1 MMNDLEK
8 KCYCFVLQ
16 CYFGD
21 MADPVNAAIDR
32 AYVDMASHTLKGF
45 AEEEY
50 RQKRKCRYC
59 ASKTIKKAVQK
70 TEEMRQNYN
79 SWHNKLCNKLQSI
92 YVEKAKYQL
101 TYGQAQKWVNM
112 ATKYLLVFAVIFK
125 DMDCQ
130 EKLDSIPNFFREA
143 DAIQK
148 LHIPLDS
155 FIMQQYKVNN
165 FGPWSKMN
173 REQYEACRTQIKDKT
188 LQDELEDWGVAANL
202 HRADDKKSY
211 AAYVKEQK
219 ER

>member
-21 MADPVNAAIDR
+21 MADPINAAIDR

-50 RQKRKCRYC
+50 RQKWKCRYC

>member
-50 RQKRKCRYC
+50 RQKWKCRYC

-112 ATKYLLVFAVIFK
+112 ASKYLLVFAVIFK

>member
-50 RQKRKCRYC
+50 RQKWKCRYC

-188 LQDELEDWGVAANL
+188 LDELEDWGVAANL

>member
-50 RQKRKCRYC
+50 RQKWKCRYC

-101 TYGQAQKWVNM
+101 TYGQAPKWVNM

-125 DMDCQ
+125 NMDCQ

-173 REQYEACRTQIKDKT
+173 REQYEACRTKIKDKT

-202 HRADDKKSY
+202 HRADDKESY

>member
-45 AEEEY
+45 AAEEY
-50 RQKRKCRYC
+50 RQKWKCRYC
-59 ASKTIKKAVQK
+59 ASETIKNAVQK

-79 SWHNKLCNKLQSI
+79 SWHNKLCNELQSI

-101 TYGQAQKWVNM
+101 TYGQAQNM
-112 ATKYLLVFAVIFK
+112 
-125 DMDCQ
+125 DDQ

-173 REQYEACRTQIKDKT
+173 REQYEAYRTQIKDKT

>member
-1 MMNDLEK
+1 MNDLEK

-50 RQKRKCRYC
+50 RQKWKCRYC
-59 ASKTIKKAVQK
+59 ASETIKKAVQK

-112 ATKYLLVFAVIFK
+112 ATKYLLVLRSFSRIWTAKRNWILFRIFS
-125 DMDCQ
+125 
-130 EKLDSIPNFFREA
+130 EKL
-143 DAIQK
+143 
-148 LHIPLDS
+148 
-155 FIMQQYKVNN
+155 MQFKNYIFLWTVSLCSNTRSTILAH
-165 FGPWSKMN
+165 GA
-173 REQYEACRTQIKDKT
+173 R
-188 LQDELEDWGVAANL
+188 
-202 HRADDKKSY
+202 
-211 AAYVKEQK
+211 
-219 ER
+219 

>member
-45 AEEEY
+45 AAEEY
-50 RQKRKCRYC
+50 AQKWKYRYC
-59 ASKTIKKAVQK
+59 ASKAIREAMRETD
-70 TEEMRQNYN
+70 EMRRDYD
-79 SWHNKLCNKLQSI
+79 SWHDELCKKLQRI
-92 YVEKAKYQL
+92 YDKWLTGLL

-112 ATKYLLVFAVIFK
+112 AAKYLLVFAVIFK
-125 DMDCQ
+125 NMDDQ

-173 REQYEACRTQIKDKT
+173 REQYEAYRTQIKDKT
-188 LQDELEDWGVAANL
+188 LQDELEDWGVATNL

>member
-1 MMNDLEK
+1 MP
-8 KCYCFVLQ
+8 
-16 CYFGD
+16 FGSY
-21 MADPVNAAIDR
+21 PNALCLT
-32 AYVDMASHTLKGF
+32 S
-45 AEEEY
+45 E
-50 RQKRKCRYC
+50 
-59 ASKTIKKAVQK
+59 TIKNAVQK

-79 SWHNKLCNKLQSI
+79 SWHNKLCNELQSI

-125 DMDCQ
+125 NMDDQ

-155 FIMQQYKVNN
+155 FIMQQYNVSG

-173 REQYEACRTQIKDKT
+173 REQYVACRAQIKDKT

>member
-50 RQKRKCRYC
+50 RQKWKCRYC

-173 REQYEACRTQIKDKT
+173 REQYEACRTQIEDKT

>member
-50 RQKRKCRYC
+50 RQKWKCRYC

-148 LHIPLDS
+148 IHIPLDS

>member
-50 RQKRKCRYC
+50 RQKWECRYC
-59 ASKTIKKAVQK
+59 ASETIKKAVQK

-125 DMDCQ
+125 NMDCQ

-143 DAIQK
+143 DAIQE

-173 REQYEACRTQIKDKT
+173 REQYEACRAQIKEKT

>member
-50 RQKRKCRYC
+50 RQKWKCRYC

-173 REQYEACRTQIKDKT
+173 REQYEASRTQIKDKT

>member
-50 RQKRKCRYC
+50 RQKWKCRYC

-165 FGPWSKMN
+165 FGPWSEMN

>member
-21 MADPVNAAIDR
+21 ITDPVNAAIDR

-45 AEEEY
+45 AAEEY
-50 RQKRKCRYC
+50 
-59 ASKTIKKAVQK
+59 VQK
-70 TEEMRQNYN
+70 WEYRYRASEAIRNAMQETDKMRRDYDF
-79 SWHNKLCNKLQSI
+79 WHNGLCQELQCI
-92 YVEKAKYQL
+92 YDEKSSGLL

-112 ATKYLLVFAVIFK
+112 AAKYLLVFAVIFRN
-125 DMDCQ
+125 MDDPK
-130 EKLDSIPNFFREA
+130 KLQSIPEFFREEA
-143 DAIQK
+143 AIQK

-155 FIMQQYKVNN
+155 FIMQQYHVSG

-173 REQYEACRTQIKDKT
+173 QKQYEACRAQIKDKT
-188 LQDELEDWGVAANL
+188 LQDELEDWGAAANL

-211 AAYVKEQK
+211 AAYKEQK
-219 ER
+219 VK

>member
-45 AEEEY
+45 AAEEY
-50 RQKRKCRYC
+50 AQKWKYRYC
-59 ASKTIKKAVQK
+59 ASKAIREA
-70 TEEMRQNYN
+70 MRETDKMRRDYD
-79 SWHNKLCNKLQSI
+79 SWHDELCKKLQDI
-92 YVEKAKYQL
+92 YDKRMIDLLA
-101 TYGQAQKWVNM
+101 YGQAQKWVNM
-112 ATKYLLVFAVIFK
+112 AAKYLLVFAIIFGS
-125 DMDCQ
+125 MDDPK
-130 EKLDSIPNFFREA
+130 KLQFIPEFFREEA
-143 DAIQK
+143 AIQK

-155 FIMQQYKVNN
+155 FIMQQYNVSG

-173 REQYEACRTQIKDKT
+173 REQYVVCRAQIKEKT

-219 ER
+219 ES

>member
-8 KCYCFVLQ
+8 KCYCFILQ

-50 RQKRKCRYC
+50 RQKWKCRYC
-59 ASKTIKKAVQK
+59 ASETIKNAVQK

-79 SWHNKLCNKLQSI
+79 SWHNKLCNELQSI

-125 DMDCQ
+125 NMDDQ

-173 REQYEACRTQIKDKT
+173 REQYEAYRTQIKDKT

>member
-50 RQKRKCRYC
+50 RQKWKCRYC

-188 LQDELEDWGVAANL
+188 LQDELEDWGLAANL

>member
-21 MADPVNAAIDR
+21 MTDPVNAAIDR

-50 RQKRKCRYC
+50 RQKWECRYC
-59 ASKTIKKAVQK
+59 ASKTIKDAVQE

-79 SWHNKLCNKLQSI
+79 SWHNRLCKELQSI
-92 YVEKAKYQL
+92 YDQKAKYLL

-112 ATKYLLVFAVIFK
+112 AAKYLLVFAVIFK
-125 DMDCQ
+125 NMDDQ
-130 EKLDSIPNFFREA
+130 EKLDSIPKFFREA

-155 FIMQQYKVNN
+155 FIMQQYKVSN
-165 FGPWSKMN
+165 FGPWSQMDWDK
-173 REQYEACRTQIKDKT
+173 YKGCRDQIEGKI
-188 LQDELEDWGVAANL
+188 LEDELVDWGIAANI

>member
-50 RQKRKCRYC
+50 RQKWKCRYC

-202 HRADDKKSY
+202 HRADEKKSY

>member
-50 RQKRKCRYC
+50 RQKWKCRYC

-125 DMDCQ
+125 NMDCQ

-173 REQYEACRTQIKDKT
+173 REQYETCRTQIKDKT

>member
-50 RQKRKCRYC
+50 RQKWKCRYC

-92 YVEKAKYQL
+92 YVEKAKYQH

>member
-50 RQKRKCRYC
+50 RQKWKCRYC

-188 LQDELEDWGVAANL
+188 LQDELEYWGVAANL

>member
-45 AEEEY
+45 AAEEY
-50 RQKRKCRYC
+50 AQKWEYRYC
-59 ASKTIKKAVQK
+59 ASKAIREAMQETDK
-70 TEEMRQNYN
+70 MRRDYD
-79 SWHNKLCNKLQSI
+79 SWHDELCKKLQYI
-92 YVEKAKYQL
+92 YDKRLNGLL

-112 ATKYLLVFAVIFK
+112 AAKYLLVFAIIFGS
-125 DMDCQ
+125 MDDPK
-130 EKLDSIPNFFREA
+130 KLQFIPEFFREEA
-143 DAIQK
+143 AIQK

-155 FIMQQYKVNN
+155 FIMQQYNVSG

-173 REQYEACRTQIKDKT
+173 REQYGACRAQIKEKT

-211 AAYVKEQK
+211 AAYKK
-219 ER
+219 KI

>member
-1 MMNDLEK
+1 MNDLEK

-50 RQKRKCRYC
+50 RQKWKCRYC

>member
-50 RQKRKCRYC
+50 RQKWKC
-59 ASKTIKKAVQK
+59 ASETIKKAVQK

>member
-50 RQKRKCRYC
+50 RQKWKSRYC
-59 ASKTIKKAVQK
+59 ASETIKKAVQK

-202 HRADDKKSY
+202 HRTDDKKSY

>member
-45 AEEEY
+45 AAEEY
-50 RQKRKCRYC
+50 AQKWKYRYC
-59 ASKTIKKAVQK
+59 ASKAIREA
-70 TEEMRQNYN
+70 MRETGKMRRDYD
-79 SWHNKLCNKLQSI
+79 SWHDELCKKLQDI
-92 YVEKAKYQL
+92 YDKRLIGLL

-112 ATKYLLVFAVIFK
+112 AAKYLLVFAIIFGS
-125 DMDCQ
+125 MDDPK
-130 EKLDSIPNFFREA
+130 KLQFIPEFFREEA
-143 DAIQK
+143 AIQK

-155 FIMQQYKVNN
+155 FIMQQYNVSG

-173 REQYEACRTQIKDKT
+173 REQYVACRAQIKEKT

-211 AAYVKEQK
+211 AAYKK
-219 ER
+219 KM

>member
-1 MMNDLEK
+1 MHLKQSRKQFRKLK
-8 KCYCFVLQ
+8 KCGRITIL
-16 CYFGD
+16 GTTSS
-21 MADPVNAAIDR
+21 AIS
-32 AYVDMASHTLKGF
+32 YKVSMSK
-45 AEEEY
+45 
-50 RQKRKCRYC
+50 RQ
-59 ASKTIKKAVQK
+59 
-70 TEEMRQNYN
+70 
-79 SWHNKLCNKLQSI
+79 
-92 YVEKAKYQL
+92 KYQL